1 MRNWS
6 LALSQ
11 ISKELS
17 DIRKRCH
24 WPHIYN
30 RYKLFL
36 VCLFQIILSAW
47 LSYLWMTVVTHSS
60 NHFWFFLLPALYFCS
75 FAKLTHSHYALKVI
89 KARRKFGDYIRN
101 IALHRWGKQRPWEVR
116 GGLDKRR
123 GRTKTWIHWGA
134 GQCSFHITPLI
145 DAFFN
150 ISAAPPW
157 FRPSLYLL
165 LYCSNLLPL
174 YSITVYL
181 HIPSWLISWQ
191 YSLCHY
197 IGIWHL
203 FRSSQCRPR
212 VLFSI
217 LGHFVITFIISVIF
231 IFTYIPKWCSGKQS
245 ASQCKRCK
253 SPGFD
258 LWVRNISWGRNC
270 QLTPVF
276 LFEKFHGQ
284 RNLVGY
290 NPWGCKE
297 SNTTEQLSTHT
308 TFNY

>member
-24 WPHIYN
+24 WPLIYN

-47 LSYLWMTVVTHSS
+47 LLSVNDSS
-60 NHFWFFLLPALYFCS
+60 HPFFKPFWFFLLPALYFCS

-101 IALHRWGKQRPWEVR
+101 IPLHRWGQQRPWEVR

-134 GQCSFHITPLI
+134 GQRSFHITPLI

-157 FRPSLYLL
+157 FRPSLCLL
-165 LYCSNLLPL
+165 LYCSSLLPL
-174 YSITVYL
+174 YHSVSTYTFLTNLITV
-181 HIPSWLISWQ
+181 Q
-191 YSLCHY
+191 SLPLY
-197 IGIWHL
+197 RNMASG
-203 FRSSQCRPR
+203 P
-212 VLFSI
+212 VLT
-217 LGHFVITFIISVIF
+217 V
-231 IFTYIPKWCSGKQS
+231 
-245 ASQCKRCK
+245 
-253 SPGFD
+253 
-258 LWVRNISWGRNC
+258 
-270 QLTPVF
+270 
-276 LFEKFHGQ
+276 
-284 RNLVGY
+284 
-290 NPWGCKE
+290 
-297 SNTTEQLSTHT
+297 
-308 TFNY
+308 